1 MTTRNPTP
9 PGMNYQTNLGKALSG
24 NPMPTSNIGHNK
36 HKSVDDWLRTD
47 HQRNEYQRDIEQIK
61 RRMDRLHLW
70 LWVASGLLALVFF
83 MQQIIFFAKL

>member
-1 MTTRNPTP
+1 MS
-9 PGMNYQTNLGKALSG
+9 YQTNLGKALA
-24 NPMPTSNIGHNK
+24 NASNVASVEPAKPKK
-36 HKSVDDWLRTD
+36 HKSVEDWLQAD

-70 LWVASGLLALVFF
+70 LWVASGLLTLVFF